1 MDTRKNE
8 KIAAIIISV
17 IIIVLSFFNIDD
29 WKHVG
34 IYSGCDLSSRLVYP
48 FFHVNTLHTF
58 FNAWC
63 LLSVM
68 FMYDVSIL
76 RLVTAYIIAVTIPTD
91 IHWFSTFFVHPT
103 VGLSGILY
111 ILFGSISFDVVRRA
125 YYHTWMAVYISIG
138 FCFPNTNGMIHL
150 YCYLCG
156 FIIALLNKP
165 FIIRK

>member
-1 MDTRKNE
+1 MDARKNE

-17 IIIVLSFFNIDD
+17 VIITLAFFNIED
-29 WKHVG
+29 WKQVG
-34 IYSGCDLSSRLVYP
+34 IYSGCDIYSRLVYP
-48 FFHVNTLHTF
+48 FFHVSILHAL

-63 LLSVM
+63 LLSIV
-68 FMYDVSIL
+68 FIYDVSLL
-76 RLVTAYIIAVTIPTD
+76 RMAAAYIIAVTIPTD
-91 IHWFSTFFVHPT
+91 IHWFLLFFQYPT

-111 ILFGSISFDVVRRA
+111 ILFGSISFDVARRA
-125 YYHTWMAVYISIG
+125 YYHAWMAFYISIG

-156 FIIALLNKP
+156 FIIAFLNKP